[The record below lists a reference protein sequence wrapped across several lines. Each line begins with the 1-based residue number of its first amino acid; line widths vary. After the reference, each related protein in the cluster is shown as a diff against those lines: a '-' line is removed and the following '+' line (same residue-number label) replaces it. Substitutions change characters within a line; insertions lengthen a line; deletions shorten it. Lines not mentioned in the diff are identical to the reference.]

1 MERSESASRR
11 SIGHCSSG
19 SEEGRMDA
27 SKRKDTGMPQ
37 FSVMNS
43 TSQAGVI
50 CWEDIVIVV
59 VRGSSW
65 HMWRSGSVGVFDV

>member
-1 MERSESASRR
+1 
-11 SIGHCSSG
+11 
-19 SEEGRMDA
+19 MDV

-37 FSVMNS
+37 FSVMNL

-50 CWEDIVIVV
+50 RWEDIVIVV

-65 HMWRSGSVGVFDV
+65 RVWRSGSVGVFDV